1 MYIYINIY
9 IYTCNECLQKILAS
23 FHSRG
28 DTPWSELQRQL
39 QAARVVVATC
49 TGAGSA
55 LTSVEGDAT
64 DGKALFRVY
73 PLTFAASFFH
83 PTSSNMANKFLEL
96 H

>member
-1 MYIYINIY
+1 ML
-9 IYTCNECLQKILAS
+9 CLQKILVS

-64 DGKALFRVY
+64 DGNGTDSGIS
-73 PLTFAASFFH
+73 PDH
-83 PTSSNMANKFLEL
+83 P
-96 H
+96 